1 MKRRKPWKFIPVIIL
16 LLCIC
21 LGGLYLYGNGYR
33 LSSDWFQEI
42 GNTLTDY
49 APEIFSGEPK
59 EIRELRRQEVA
70 LTDTG
75 HQEYYFGLLNEE
87 EQRGYREMLAGIRA
101 RKSEFYLTIYDD
113 NTDK

>member
-59 EIRELRRQEVA
+59 EIRELRRQKVA

-87 EQRGYREMLAGIRA
+87 EQRGYREMLTGIPGKEIRIL
-101 RKSEFYLTIYDD
+101 SYDL
-113 NTDK
+113 